1 MATKGTIELDKYE
14 YIALLKRLKFFQ
26 SISRDISARKPLS
39 QLLDEI
45 ISASKKLL
53 NSEAA
58 SLLIYNKKED
68 ILYFHTLAGNKSA
81 SLKSQALKLEEG
93 IGGWV
98 AAKRDSLIIN
108 DCYSDPRFNKS
119 FDLSTGFHT
128 RNMMCV
134 PMINKEDLIGVIQ
147 VINKKNNEFFNKEDL
162 QLFEALAVQ
171 CAVAIEN
178 ARLIDIEIKAEQTKH
193 EMETAWKIQQRFL
206 PEMLPLVKDIEM
218 SIKLKP
224 AKEIGGDYFNVIK
237 IDENNTLFFIAD
249 VSGKSVPA
257 ALIVS
262 TLYSFLQ
269 FYFIIRK
276 ETIDAKNFV
285 ELFNKFLVTSTTPD
299 KFVTAWFGFYN
310 HSEKSLISIS
320 AGHNPTYF
328 LKHNS
333 DSFVKLSAGGLIM
346 GSIDFPYDYETVK
359 LDSGDTIIFYT
370 DGVPEAMNINE
381 EEFGEKRFEELLLSN
396 RDLHPNDLSK
406 VIFNEIKKY
415 RGEAEQSD
423 DITLGI
429 LRIK

>member
-1 MATKGTIELDKYE
+1 MATRGTIELDKFE
-14 YIALLKRLKFFQ
+14 YLALLKRMKFFQ
-26 SISRDISARKPLS
+26 SISRDISSRRPLN

-58 SLLIYNKKED
+58 SLLIYNKELNT
-68 ILYFHTLAGNKSA
+68 LYFHTLAGNKSA
-81 SLKSQALKLEEG
+81 SLKSQTLKMGEG

-98 AAKRDSLIIN
+98 AAKKDPLIIN
-108 DCYSDPRFNKS
+108 DCYNDLRFDKS
-119 FDLSTGFHT
+119 FDLTTGFHT
-128 RNMMCV
+128 RNMICV
-134 PMINKEDLIGVIQ
+134 PMINKEELIGVIQ
-147 VINKKNNEFFNKEDL
+147 VINKKNNEVFSKEDL
-162 QLFEALAVQ
+162 QLFEALACQ

-178 ARLIDIEIKAEQTKH
+178 ARLIDIEIKAGQTKH

>member
-1 MATKGTIELDKYE
+1 
-14 YIALLKRLKFFQ
+14 
-26 SISRDISARKPLS
+26 
-39 QLLDEI
+39 
-45 ISASKKLL
+45 
-53 NSEAA
+53 
-58 SLLIYNKKED
+58 
-68 ILYFHTLAGNKSA
+68 
-81 SLKSQALKLEEG
+81 
-93 IGGWV
+93 
-98 AAKRDSLIIN
+98 
-108 DCYSDPRFNKS
+108 
-119 FDLSTGFHT
+119 
-128 RNMMCV
+128 
-134 PMINKEDLIGVIQ
+134 
-147 VINKKNNEFFNKEDL
+147 
-162 QLFEALAVQ
+162 
-171 CAVAIEN
+171 
-178 ARLIDIEIKAEQTKH
+178 
-193 EMETAWKIQQRFL
+193 
-206 PEMLPLVKDIEM
+206 M

-415 RGEAEQSD
+415 SGEAEQSD